1 MKKRNRPWT
10 SRDIAAAA
18 GVSQA
23 TVSNVLNRPALVAEE
38 TRERVHAA
46 IKRMGFVVNDS
57 ARTLRAGR
65 SRTLGVIAL
74 DLTNPFWGDVTRGAS
89 DAAAA
94 RGYSVLL
101 GSSGESRE
109 GEQNL
114 LRLFEEHRV
123 DGVLVSSVDIDSPAI
138 KSLTRR
144 GITVVLLDELD
155 ETGRYGSVSLDQAA
169 GARLVG
175 DHLIRA
181 GHQRIGFINV
191 SHDIWWARERSRG
204 LCEAIRS
211 LNQDPAVV
219 VSERTI
225 TTMTAHI
232 AEPAVGALLSDAPD
246 ITAIFCVNDMVALG
260 VLKKL
265 RDLNLSVPGDV
276 SVVGFDDSYFA
287 SLLSPAL
294 TTVRQQ
300 PYRLG
305 RTAAELAIRRNPGD
319 AIETVIYEPVLVVRE
334 STREN
339 GVFAQ
344 AAGDPVRT
352 DRSNGQDRDR

>member
-1 MKKRNRPWT
+1 MKKRSGPWT
-10 SRDIAAAA
+10 SRDIATAA

-23 TVSNVLNRPALVAEE
+23 TVSNVLNRPDLVAAE

-46 IKRMGFVVNDS
+46 IKRMDFVVNES

-74 DLTNPFWGDVTRGAS
+74 DLTNPFWGDVTRGVS

-94 RGYSVLL
+94 QGYSVLL

-138 KSLTRR
+138 ESLTRR
-144 GITVVLLDELD
+144 GITVVLLDEPD
-155 ETGRYGSVSLDQAA
+155 STGRYGSVSLDQAA

-175 DHLIRA
+175 EHLLGR
-181 GHQRIGFINV
+181 GHRRIGFINV

-211 LNQDPAVV
+211 ANEDPALV
-219 VSERTI
+219 VSEQTI
-225 TTMTAHI
+225 TTMTAQI
-232 AEPAVGALLSDAPD
+232 AEPAVDALFSEAPD
-246 ITAIFCVNDMVALG
+246 VTALFCVNDMVALG
-260 VLKKL
+260 VLKRL
-265 RDLNLSVPGDV
+265 RDLNRSVPGDV

-287 SLLSPAL
+287 ALLSPAL

-300 PYRLG
+300 PYSLG
-305 RTAAELAIRRNPGD
+305 RTAAELAIKRSSGQSTE
-319 AIETVIYEPVLVVRE
+319 AVIYQPVLVVRE
-334 STREN
+334 STMRN
-339 GVFAQ
+339 DGK
-344 AAGDPVRT
+344 G
-352 DRSNGQDRDR
+352 